1 MALEAA
7 KIVYK
12 QLAQELLVLEAQ
24 ELTNQGHRAT
34 GQLIDT
40 LQNPVIDNPKGIEIQ
55 GIMNRYGLA
64 LEKKRQP
71 GKPPPVA
78 VLMQW
83 IRTKGISS
91 PNRTTRQIAFAIQE
105 AIRREG
111 IPTTG
116 RRTPNGKGSFR
127 FSKVGR
133 RTAWITQTLKQAETL
148 IEQRTFEAVGAQADV
163 VITNIVRNF
172 EKTLN

>member
-1 MALEAA
+1 MSLDAA

-12 QLAQELLVLEAQ
+12 KLAQELLALEGQ

-40 LQNPVIDNPKGIEIQ
+40 LENPVTDTSEGIAIE
-55 GIMNRYGLA
+55 GKMNRYGLA
-64 LEKKRQP
+64 LEAKRQP
-71 GKPPPVA
+71 GKPPPVS
-78 VLMQW
+78 VLIKW

-91 PNRTTRQIAFAIQE
+91 PKKTTRQIAFAIQE

-133 RTAWITQTLKQAETL
+133 RTAWITRTLADAEKL
-148 IEQRTFEAVGAQADV
+148 IDKRTFEAVGAEADV
-163 VITNIVRNF
+163 VIDNIVRNF
-172 EKTLN
+172 QKAL